1 MRKQV
6 GAVGLCKQK
15 TETQT
20 EKLCHFQ
27 QYDHNMHIQVLV
39 HTERG
44 DSSMDPTFSPSLEHG
59 SFQLSVLAKVAISSG
74 HSGKIC
80 PQSQGKCSPDLF
92 HVLLLS
98 DTSCIGCWS
107 HTQQAHHPCCLA
119 ALPQPSKGENP
130 AACDSALFRGTTDC
144 YCRLRLITS
153 LQPRQLEVKH

>member
-44 DSSMDPTFSPSLEHG
+44 DSSMDPTFSPSLEHS

-74 HSGKIC
+74 HSGKIS

-98 DTSCIGCWS
+98 EHELHRLLEP
-107 HTQQAHHPCCLA
+107 HTAGSPPLLPRSPAPAQQGGK
-119 ALPQPSKGENP
+119 S
-130 AACDSALFRGTTDC
+130 S
-144 YCRLRLITS
+144 S
-153 LQPRQLEVKH
+153 L